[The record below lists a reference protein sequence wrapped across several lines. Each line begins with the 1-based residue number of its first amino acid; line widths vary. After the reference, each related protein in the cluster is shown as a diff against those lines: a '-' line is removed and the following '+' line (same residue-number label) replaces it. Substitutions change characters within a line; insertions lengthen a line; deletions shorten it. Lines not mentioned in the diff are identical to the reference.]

1 MQHLTTERLRPVA
14 AFFSPLS
21 RPVGPAPKNRV
32 PRNAGRPHTRVP
44 GFSPWGPRA
53 RSGWE
58 PRAPP
63 TLFGCH
69 ADGLGFER
77 KTLAYQI
84 DVSPE
89 VIELI

>member
-1 MQHLTTERLRPVA
+1 MLAVPDQGARLLA
-14 AFFSPLS
+14 LA
-21 RPVGPAPKNRV
+21 PARGADGN
-32 PRNAGRPHTRVP
+32 
-44 GFSPWGPRA
+44 
-53 RSGWE
+53 

-63 TLFGCH
+63 TLFGGH

-77 KTLAYQI
+77 QTLAYQI

>member
-1 MQHLTTERLRPVA
+1 MLAVPDQGARLLA
-14 AFFSPLS
+14 LA
-21 RPVGPAPKNRV
+21 PARG
-32 PRNAGRPHTRVP
+32 ADA
-44 GFSPWGPRA
+44 SRA
-53 RSGWE
+53 RA
-58 PRAPP
+58 RP

-69 ADGLGFER
+69 AHGLGFER